1 MATMGPSTAGAG
13 RRWNDAVSAGG
24 LGLIPHVGRYRLFQR
39 ALAGPLWTCRVCRE
53 SFRRENLERH
63 YGTECRRFDPIEH
76 SFGAFLLEERLA
88 YLLRVRRSRRNLRR
102 ARWEYAVRQNDAKAR

>member
-1 MATMGPSTAGAG
+1 MT
-13 RRWNDAVSAGG
+13 V
-24 LGLIPHVGRYRLFQR
+24 PHVGRYRLFQR

>member
-1 MATMGPSTAGAG
+1 MT
-13 RRWNDAVSAGG
+13 V
-24 LGLIPHVGRYRLFQR
+24 PHVGRYRLFQR

-63 YGTECRRFDPIEH
+63 AQTHCSRVHEGGIGHDYEWC
-76 SFGAFLLEERLA
+76 AALEARLV

-102 ARWEYAVRQNDAKAR
+102 ARWEYAVLTKRH